1 MGGGT
6 SREPGFEGQ
15 QGWTAGIPQDWE
27 KQKLHSGRLHG
38 RSYAHEGP
46 VKKTNRPTYLL
57 VLEGLLWRWGAAVA
71 DGGDKDIEGG
81 RSGE

>member
-1 MGGGT
+1 MKVLSPRQAPRSGMGGGT

-27 KQKLHSGRLHG
+27 KQKPHLGRLHG

-46 VKKTNRPTYLL
+46 VKKTNQ
-57 VLEGLLWRWGAAVA
+57 
-71 DGGDKDIEGG
+71 
-81 RSGE
+81 